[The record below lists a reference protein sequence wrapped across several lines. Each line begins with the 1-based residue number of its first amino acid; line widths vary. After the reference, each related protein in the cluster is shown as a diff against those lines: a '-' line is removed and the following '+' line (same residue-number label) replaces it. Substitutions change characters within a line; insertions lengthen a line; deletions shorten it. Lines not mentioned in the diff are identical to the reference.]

1 LSNYDHIIIYK
12 LKSSPSAKKFV
23 ALLKAWSPV
32 VQEGDAY
39 LPTQVRIR
47 CRLQSMARQEKR
59 KERRAC
65 LDSCYHFTEC
75 LDRVPTGAAGPRCMV
90 LLSGGF
96 RGTASPFMPHRWL
109 FTRPVLAR
117 TTPILLYKQS
127 PLLALPFQATSQTC
141 SSKNHLPFNSVPPS
155 KRKIKKKKKSSL
167 KMKINSASMGS
178 SKRRISSKG
187 LGAVLREQRAR
198 LYIIRRCVVM
208 LVCWHD

>member
-1 LSNYDHIIIYK
+1 MSSLQPLNMLKGHFILHCDVRFNSLLLPFQVDPTTKNTIYKREIKQEQQNSLSNYDHIIIYK

-23 ALLKAWSPV
+23 TLLKSWSPV
-32 VQEGDAY
+32 VQVGGAS
-39 LPTQVRIR
+39 LPTQVRIQ

-59 KERRAC
+59 TC
-65 LDSCYHFTEC
+65 LDSCYHFTREC
-75 LDRVPTGAAGPRCMV
+75 LDMVPTGAAGPRCMV

-141 SSKNHLPFNSVPPS
+141 SSKNHLPFNSVPPLQK
-155 KRKIKKKKKSSL
+155 KRLKKK
-167 KMKINSASMGS
+167 
-178 SKRRISSKG
+178 
-187 LGAVLREQRAR
+187 VQ
-198 LYIIRRCVVM
+198 
-208 LVCWHD
+208 